1 LLSNVPIENN
11 QQEHVPLTGEFEK
24 DAFDEWAD
32 SYDQEVERGAG
43 FPLEGYAQVLEE
55 IVRLSAPRACMRVLD
70 VGTGTGNLGL
80 KFTNLGCKLWGT
92 DFSDLMLARAR
103 VKLPEATLLTW
114 DLRSGWPPDL
124 DLTFNRIVS
133 AYVFHHFSLP
143 DKVNLL
149 GEFSR
154 HLSPGGRIVIGD
166 ISFRDAEH
174 KAQVKNHFADTWDE
188 EEYWIASRDL
198 LVINHAGLKAA
209 YLQVSSCAGI
219 YTIRPISG
227 G

>member
-1 LLSNVPIENN
+1 MHVQKLT
-11 QQEHVPLTGEFEK
+11 QQELVTLTGEFEK

-43 FPLEGYAQVLEE
+43 FPFEGYAQVLEE
-55 IVRLSAPRACMRVLD
+55 IVLLSAPRACMRVLD

-80 KFTNLGCKLWGT
+80 KFADLGCKLWGT
-92 DFSDLMLARAR
+92 DFSDLMLARAKI
-103 VKLPEATLLTW
+103 KLPQATLLTW
-114 DLRSGWPPDL
+114 DLRSGWPPDF

-143 DKVNLL
+143 DKV
-149 GEFSR
+149 
-154 HLSPGGRIVIGD
+154 IGD

-174 KAQVKNHFADTWDE
+174 KAQVKNRFADTWDE
-188 EEYWIASRDL
+188 EEYWIANQSL
-198 LVINHAGLKAA
+198 PAINHAGLKAA